1 MEESLNLRKK
11 YSMYSPL
18 TLAYIGDSVFDL
30 KIKEY
35 MVAHHNMPVEKFHQR
50 VSKIVCARNQSSF
63 IDEWMENLDETE
75 KDIYNRGRNASVH
88 TKAKNATMAE
98 YKKAT
103 GLEALVGFLYL
114 CKEYDRLDDIIHTV
128 LDKAGELSE

>member
-1 MEESLNLRKK
+1 MSLRFEKVMDPKDAAQMNALQ
-11 YSMYSPL
+11 
-18 TLAYIGDSVFDL
+18 LAYIGDSVFDL

-103 GLEALVGFLYL
+103 GLEALIGYLYL
-114 CKEYDRLDDIIHTV
+114 KGNMDRVLELMKIAVDFLD
-128 LDKAGELSE
+128 S